1 MFGYIKNKKLLAVSM
16 PVVMLLT
23 VPICHGEFALNFSG
37 APGST
42 SIAHGGGISGGQTP
56 YSTGS
61 GTDPISG
68 ISYRHQIIG
77 DPATGFAQ
85 EIWIR
90 NGGSCY
96 GSQGTCT
103 ASGGLE
109 GKFTGNVLVG
119 GNSGG
124 GAGTGNPN
132 QVLVRQ
138 VIGGTWDAGSSTWT
152 CDTSYC
158 DEFIKAAYADKPKIT
173 QGIASTDFVAK
184 FVFDMSAI
192 DYSTDSIVVTAV
204 DGSSATT
211 GASLINTQTAIDLG
225 TGKTVA
231 SFDIFSDAQV
241 SYIDGGRFR
250 YSNGT
255 ARLSSNGTYSYVS
268 GSYDQNQD
276 YSLFLDHAVSNPWSY
291 PGSKP

>member
-42 SIAHGGGISGGQTP
+42 TIFHGGGTSGGQTP
-56 YSTGS
+56 YLAGTGV
-61 GTDPISG
+61 DPISG
-68 ISYRHQIIG
+68 LSYDHQIIG

-85 EIWIR
+85 EMWIR
-90 NGGSCY
+90 RGGSCY
-96 GSQGTCT
+96 GGQGVCT
-103 ASGGLE
+103 ASGGVE
-109 GKFTGNVLVG
+109 GFFTGNVLVG
-119 GNSGG
+119 GNAGG

-138 VIGGTWDAGSSTWT
+138 VIGGTWDAGTSTWT

-158 DEFIKAAYADKPKIT
+158 DEFIKAAYVDKPKIT
-173 QGIASTDFVAK
+173 QGISSADFTAK

-192 DYSTDSIVVTAV
+192 DYSTDSTVVTAV

-211 GASLINTQTAIDLG
+211 GASLINTQTVVDLA
-225 TGKTVA
+225 TGNTVA
-231 SFDIFSDAQV
+231 SFDIFDDAQD
-241 SYIDGGRFR
+241 SYIDGGRFT
-250 YSNGT
+250 YANGT
-255 ARLSSNGTYSYVS
+255 ARLSSNGTYNYVS
-268 GSYDQNQD
+268 GFYDQNQD
-276 YSLFLDHAVSNPWSY
+276 YSPFLDHVVINPWSY
-291 PGSKP
+291 PASKP